1 MPPRRRPVT
10 ESLTPD
16 DLTALAA
23 AVAEGRRATV
33 YLREGTPSL
42 NLTPGSSARVMSVSG
57 TTVVIRPRGV
67 DDELPYEADELRM
80 TKNPPPP
87 PEPKVAAAP
96 KAKAPAPARTA
107 DPAPAPATTPPVTKS
122 PATQPPAA
130 KTPATKTPAKKPARA
145 KATGTKAASVTVTLY
160 GSADNEWVV
169 AVTRGARKPNRSR
182 PVPVES
188 VESAVRELGDEA
200 TVDAVTTL
208 MHAAREAA
216 QRRVDELSA
225 QLAQARE
232 ALAALE

>member
-42 NLTPGSSARVMSVSG
+42 NLTPGSSARVISVSG
-57 TTVVIRPRGV
+57 STVVIRPRGV

-87 PEPKVAAAP
+87 PEPKVTAAP
-96 KAKAPAPARTA
+96 KAKAPAPAPARKVA
-107 DPAPAPATTPPVTKS
+107 APAPTPATTPPATKP
-122 PATQPPAA
+122 PATQPPV
-130 KTPATKTPAKKPARA
+130 KKAARA

-160 GSADNEWVV
+160 GSADNEWAV